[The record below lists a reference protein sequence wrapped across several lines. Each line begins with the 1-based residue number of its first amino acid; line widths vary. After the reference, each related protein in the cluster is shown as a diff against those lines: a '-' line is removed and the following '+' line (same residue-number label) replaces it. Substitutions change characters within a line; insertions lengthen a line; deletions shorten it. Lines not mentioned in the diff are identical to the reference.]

1 MYHLPSKKNDGIF
14 QIIDQVNKGYLSL
27 QGVVFIKFMNLK
39 QCRLLVSL
47 TRKKIYLLY
56 CELIKLCQVGL
67 ILQPQTFVFRDGHRF
82 CEQTKFTMTDD
93 DVVQKIMNERY
104 N

>member
-1 MYHLPSKKNDGIF
+1 M
-14 QIIDQVNKGYLSL
+14 
-27 QGVVFIKFMNLK
+27 VVFIKFMNLK

-93 DVVQKIMNERY
+93 DVVKKIMNERY